1 MFVKYGFFAPCT
13 VQERVNGDPLDHYP
27 AHNARHRRHRWPEIE
42 EDREEKEEARERE
55 RESHKAESW
64 AVALDNAVLEL
75 LRY

>member
-1 MFVKYGFFAPCT
+1 M
-13 VQERVNGDPLDHYP
+13 NGDPLDHYP

-42 EDREEKEEARERE
+42 ERKKTRERE
-55 RESHKAESW
+55 REGEKESHKAESW